1 MPNTTLATQCIPMS
15 KPQIIK
21 AIRLS
26 AKKLGRNPNL
36 RDLRLMGRVSEQV
49 IYKRFGGL
57 GRALAAAGLQ
67 ATGPGFSLPEST
79 LLLDWAAVA
88 RKLGKVPSVHE
99 YESAGRFS
107 NMPFHTR
114 YRHWTRIPEAFR
126 KFARQSKIER
136 DWQDVLKLGDAKV
149 TNQRK
154 AAKAF
159 VRPRVRKGPIHRDR
173 PVYGRPMMLP
183 EMAHEPV
190 NELGVV
196 FVFGMLAR
204 KLGFVVL
211 RIQPDFPDCE
221 AMFEVARGV
230 WQRVRIE
237 FEFESRNF
245 LKHRHR
251 KDGCDMIICWRH
263 NWPECPPNLEV
274 LELSKALEGLI

>member
-1 MPNTTLATQCIPMS
+1 MT
-15 KPQIIK
+15 KEQIVE
-21 AIRLS
+21 AIHLC
-26 AKKLGRNPNL
+26 AKKLERNPNL
-36 RDLRLMGRVSEQV
+36 RDLRLIGGVSEP
-49 IYKRFGGL
+49 ILYKRFGGL
-57 GRALAAAGLQ
+57 AKALAAAGLE
-67 ATGPGFSLPEST
+67 ATGPGFNQPEAA

-88 RKLGKVPSVHE
+88 RNLGKIPSVHE
-99 YESAGRFS
+99 YGSVGRFS
-107 NMPFHTR
+107 VSPFQSR
-114 YRHWTRIPEAFR
+114 YRRWAGVPQA
-126 KFARQSKIER
+126 FARFARESKIETE
-136 DWQDVLKLGDAKV
+136 WQDVMKLGQAVARKE
-149 TNQRK
+149 RK

-173 PVYGRPMMLP
+173 PTYGRPMMLP

-204 KLGFVVL
+204 RLGFVVL
-211 RIQPDFPDCE
+211 RIQPEFPDCE

-245 LKHRHR
+245 LRHRHR

-274 LELSKALEGLI
+274 IELSKELSKALEQA

>member
-1 MPNTTLATQCIPMS
+1 MLKTPPVTQCIPMA
-15 KPQIIK
+15 KPQIVK

-26 AKKLGRNPNL
+26 AKKLGRNPSL
-36 RDLRLMGRVSEQV
+36 RDLRLLGGVSEQV
-49 IYKRFGGL
+49 LYRRFGGL
-57 GRALAAAGLQ
+57 GRALAAAGLE

-79 LLLDWAAVA
+79 LLLDSAAVA

-126 KFARQSKIER
+126 RFARQAKLER

-159 VRPRVRKGPIHRDR
+159 VHPRVRKGPIHRDR
-173 PVYGRPMMLP
+173 PAYGRPLLLP
-183 EMAHEPV
+183 ELAHEPV

-204 KLGFVVL
+204 RLGFVVSASSPISLIAKPCSRWPAACGSASALSLNL
-211 RIQPDFPDCE
+211 RAATSSGIATE
-221 AMFEVARGV
+221 KTAVT
-230 WQRVRIE
+230 
-237 FEFESRNF
+237 
-245 LKHRHR
+245 
-251 KDGCDMIICWRH
+251 
-263 NWPECPPNLEV
+263 
-274 LELSKALEGLI
+274 